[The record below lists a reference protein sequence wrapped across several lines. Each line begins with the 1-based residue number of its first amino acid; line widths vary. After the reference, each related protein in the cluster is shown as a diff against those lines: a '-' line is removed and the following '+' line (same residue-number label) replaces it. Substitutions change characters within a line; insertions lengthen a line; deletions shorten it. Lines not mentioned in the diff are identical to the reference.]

1 MVDKS
6 AEAAATALPN
16 GVMLRQDGVYLDVA
30 LPPSQLAASLSQIF
44 ATGAYFAAIDY
55 PVFIRALFQVGPP
68 LPPGM
73 PGDTHV
79 KVAAAIRKIDP
90 RRQALYRGLKMGRG
104 LAEYVF
110 EPLFYE
116 EQELPDGT
124 VIPETPVKLDFDEFV
139 ADMWVKGVRYGID
152 EQAVRN
158 GINTPRGDRV
168 TVARRLEPEPS
179 VDAHV
184 VEVSQ
189 ELHRSDAPRAR
200 ADGRVDLHSFQNRF
214 PQIRKGMRLLRK
226 MPGVQGAR
234 GLEVTGTVLLSAPPA
249 DLDFRRWIGEGTS
262 IERGEQGEYLVAD
275 KDGFLDVDAKAGTIS
290 VRDKIVSREGVSG
303 RTTGNLE
310 LAGAFEEFGDVQELR
325 DVQGS
330 DITIHGNVFGNIHS
344 SGGAI
349 VLGGNIVGGSALNA
363 KGDIH
368 VKGVA
373 SGATLH
379 TRDGAIVVK
388 GRAEN
393 CVIIGTRVTVE
404 EASNCD
410 IVADEVLLELAEG
423 CAVAARGVTIG
434 SAGPRRQAEM
444 LVQVHIP
451 DTGAL
456 DAQLVELEG
465 KAGALEAYRVQFQR
479 EAEQITS
486 VPQVRAYMNLTA
498 RLRKG
503 EATLTPE
510 QAPQLK
516 KMAALVEP
524 QLKQVGQLLQKMKA
538 AESQAAVRRAQLAE
552 LRRQKDDLVSQ
563 AHCTI
568 KLVSGDVTVRSL
580 ALAPGMAAPVAM
592 APREARAWLRG
603 PQPAA
608 NVVFSDSMG
617 SVHWVCRSQPA
628 MDAAQAGQADQTD
641 QQDQPDP
648 ESEE

>member
-1 MVDKS
+1 M
-6 AEAAATALPN
+6 
-16 GVMLRQDGVYLDVA
+16 RQDGVYLDVS
-30 LPPSQLAASLSQIF
+30 LPPSQLAAAVSQIF
-44 ATGAYFAAIDY
+44 AAGSFLVELDY
-55 PVFIRALFQVGPP
+55 PAFIRALFQVGPP
-68 LPPGM
+68 LPPGL
-73 PGDTHV
+73 PGDTCV
-79 KVAAAIRKIDP
+79 RVASALQKFDP
-90 RRQALYRGLKMGRG
+90 RRQALYRGMKMGRG

-110 EPLFYE
+110 EPLFFE

-124 VIPETPVKLDFDEFV
+124 IIPETPVKLDFDEFV
-139 ADMWVKGVRYGID
+139 ADMWVRGVRYGIE
-152 EQAVRN
+152 EQTVRN
-158 GINTPRGDRV
+158 GINATKGDRV

-179 VDAHV
+179 IDAHV

-189 ELHRSDAPRAR
+189 DLHRSDAPKAR
-200 ADGRVDLHSFQNRF
+200 ADGRIDLHSFQNRF

-234 GLEVTGTVLLSAPPA
+234 GLEVTGTVLLAAPPA

-262 IERGEQGEYLVAD
+262 IDRGEQGEYLVAD

-310 LAGAFEEFGDVQELR
+310 LAGAFEEFGDVQEMR
-325 DVQGS
+325 DVHGS
-330 DITIHGNVFGNIHS
+330 DITIRGNVFGNIHS
-344 SGGAI
+344 SGGEI
-349 VLGGNIVGGSALNA
+349 LLGGNVVGGSAINA
-363 KGDIH
+363 RGDIK

-379 TRDGAIVVK
+379 TKEGDIVVK

-393 CVIIGTRVTVE
+393 CVIIGTRVTIE

-410 IVADEVLLELAEG
+410 IMADEVHIVLAEG
-423 CAVAARGVTIG
+423 CAVAARSIDID
-434 SAGPRRQAEM
+434 SAGPRRQTEM
-444 LVQVHIP
+444 LALVQIP
-451 DTGAL
+451 DTTVL
-456 DAQLVELEG
+456 DAQLTELEG
-465 KAGALEAYRVQFQR
+465 KVGALEGYRAQFQR

-538 AESQAAVRRAQLAE
+538 AESQVAVRRAQLAE
-552 LRRQKDDLVSQ
+552 VRKQKDELVAQ

-568 KLVSGDVTVRSL
+568 KMVSGDVTVRSL
-580 ALAPGMAAPVAM
+580 ALTPGAPAAATL
-592 APREARAWLRG
+592 APKEVRPFLRG
-603 PQPAA
+603 PLPAA
-608 NVVFSDSMG
+608 TVIFSDSMG
-617 SVHWVCRSQPA
+617 SVDWVCRPDAAPAVQPA
-628 MDAAQAGQADQTD
+628 QAD
-641 QQDQPDP
+641 DP
-648 ESEE
+648 ANPADSADPAEEE

>member
-1 MVDKS
+1 MVDKV

-16 GVMLRQDGVYLDVA
+16 GVSLRHDGVYLDVA
-30 LPPSQLAASLSQIF
+30 LPPSQLTASVSQIF
-44 ATGAYFAAIDY
+44 ATGACLAAIDY
-55 PVFIRALFQVGPP
+55 PVFTRALFQVGPP
-68 LPPGM
+68 LPPGT
-73 PGDTHV
+73 PGDTCV
-79 KVAAAIRKIDP
+79 RVAAAIHKIDP
-90 RRQALYRGLKMGRG
+90 RRQPLYRGLKVGRG

-110 EPLFYE
+110 EPLFFE
-116 EQELPDGT
+116 EQQLPDGS

-158 GINTPRGDRV
+158 GINAAKGDRI

-189 ELHRSDAPRAR
+189 DLHRSDAPRTR
-200 ADGRVDLHSFQNRF
+200 ADGRVDLNSFQNRF

-226 MPGVQGAR
+226 VPGVQGER

-249 DLDFRRWIGEGTS
+249 DLDLRRWIGEGTS
-262 IERGEQGEYLVAD
+262 VERGQDGEFLIAD

-290 VRDKIVSREGVSG
+290 VRDKIVSRDGVSG
-303 RTTGNLE
+303 RTTGSLE

-325 DVQGS
+325 DVNGS

-349 VLGGNIVGGSALNA
+349 LLGGNIVGGNALNA
-363 KGDIH
+363 KGDIK

-379 TRDGAIVVK
+379 TKDGDIVLK

-393 CVIIGTRVTVE
+393 CVIIGTSVTIE

-410 IVADEVLLELAEG
+410 IIADAVRIVLAEG
-423 CAVAARGVTIG
+423 CAVAARSIDID
-434 SAGPRRQAEM
+434 SAGPRRQTEM
-444 LVQVHIP
+444 LALVHLP
-451 DTGAL
+451 DTSAL
-456 DAQLVELEG
+456 DAQLAELEG
-465 KAGALEAYRVQFQR
+465 KAGALESYRVQFQR

-538 AESQAAVRRAQLAE
+538 AESQVAVRRAQLAE
-552 LRRQKDDLVSQ
+552 LRRQKDDLVAQ

-568 KLVSGDVTVRSL
+568 RMVCGDVTVRSL
-580 ALAPGMAAPVAM
+580 ALGPGVPSAATLAPRDVRAYLRGPLPGAAPVFA
-592 APREARAWLRG
+592 
-603 PQPAA
+603 
-608 NVVFSDSMG
+608 DSTG
-617 SVHWVCRSQPA
+617 SLDWVCR
-628 MDAAQAGQADQTD
+628 GQADG
-641 QQDQPDP
+641 QDDGAAEPPAPANDGGAE
-648 ESEE
+648 ESGG

>member
-1 MVDKS
+1 M
-6 AEAAATALPN
+6 
-16 GVMLRQDGVYLDVA
+16 
-30 LPPSQLAASLSQIF
+30 
-44 ATGAYFAAIDY
+44 
-55 PVFIRALFQVGPP
+55 
-68 LPPGM
+68 
-73 PGDTHV
+73 
-79 KVAAAIRKIDP
+79 
-90 RRQALYRGLKMGRG
+90 
-104 LAEYVF
+104 
-110 EPLFYE
+110 
-116 EQELPDGT
+116 
-124 VIPETPVKLDFDEFV
+124 IPETPVKLDFDEFV
-139 ADMWVKGVRYGID
+139 ADMWGKGVRYGID
-152 EQAVRN
+152 EAAVRH
-158 GINTPRGDRV
+158 GINSPKGDRV
-168 TVARRLEPEPS
+168 TVARRLDPEPS

-189 ELHRSDAPRAR
+189 ELHRSDAPRTR
-200 ADGRVDLHSFQNRF
+200 ADGRVDLASFQNRF

-262 IERGEQGEYLVAD
+262 IDRGEQGEYLIAD

-325 DVQGS
+325 DVHGS
-330 DITIHGNVFGNIHS
+330 DITIRGNVFGNIHS
-344 SGGAI
+344 SGGEI
-349 VLGGNIVGGSALNA
+349 LLGGNIVGGSAINA
-363 KGDIH
+363 KGDIK

-373 SGATLH
+373 SSSTLH
-379 TRDGAIVVK
+379 TKDGEIVLK

-393 CVIIGTRVTVE
+393 CVLIGTKVTVE

-410 IVADEVLLELAEG
+410 IVADEVHIVLAEG
-423 CAVAARGVTIG
+423 CAVAARSIDID
-434 SAGPRRQAEM
+434 SAGPRRQTEM
-444 LVQVHIP
+444 LVLVHIP
-451 DTGAL
+451 DTSHL
-456 DAQLVELEG
+456 DAQLTELEG
-465 KAGALEAYRVQFQR
+465 KVGALEGYRAQFQR

-538 AESQAAVRRAQLAE
+538 AESQVAVRRAQLAE
-552 LRRQKDDLVSQ
+552 LRKQKDDLVAQ

-580 ALAPGMAAPVAM
+580 ALAPGVPSPATAAPKEV
-592 APREARAWLRG
+592 RAFLRG
-603 PQPAA
+603 PLPGATLI
-608 NVVFSDSMG
+608 FSDSTG
-617 SVHWVCRSQPA
+617 SVDCHGIQALQPVQPA
-628 MDAAQAGQADQTD
+628 DEAGPDADEMDQA
-641 QQDQPDP
+641 
-648 ESEE
+648 EEE